1 MAVTDPDA
9 EPHKRMSMFI
19 VPADAEGLSIERNFR
34 FYGER
39 EDVHGYMHW
48 RNVRVPKENILG
60 GRGDAFVVSQVRLN
74 GGRMHHAMRTL
85 VRLLNVSI

>member
-19 VPADAEGLSIERNFR
+19 VPADAEGLNIERNFR

-48 RNVRVPKENILG
+48 RNVRV
-60 GRGDAFVVSQVRLN
+60 GDYC
-74 GGRMHHAMRTL
+74 
-85 VRLLNVSI
+85 